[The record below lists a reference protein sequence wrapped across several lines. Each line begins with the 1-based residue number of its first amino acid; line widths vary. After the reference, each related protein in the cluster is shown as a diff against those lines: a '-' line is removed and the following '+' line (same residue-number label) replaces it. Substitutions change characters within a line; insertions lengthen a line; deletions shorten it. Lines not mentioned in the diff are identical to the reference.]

1 MSSYLWDVYITY
13 IDEVAIYGLLFV
25 TFISHS
31 KCLPRNNHKDLYS
44 EFKVHLSIH
53 YLLIPYF
60 EDLKFLDVSFPNRCQ
75 FLVIG
80 LNQDNPYTLSI
91 HL

>member
-1 MSSYLWDVYITY
+1 MVCY
-13 IDEVAIYGLLFV
+13 
-25 TFISHS
+25 
-31 KCLPRNNHKDLYS
+31 LYS

>member
-31 KCLPRNNHKDLYS
+31 

-60 EDLKFLDVSFPNRCQ
+60 EDLKFLDVLFPNRCQ

>member
-25 TFISHS
+25 TF
-31 KCLPRNNHKDLYS
+31 S

-60 EDLKFLDVSFPNRCQ
+60 DNLKLLVVSFCNRFQ
-75 FLVIG
+75 LSVIG
-80 LNQDNPYTLSI
+80 LNQDNLYTLSI

>member
-1 MSSYLWDVYITY
+1 MGCLHNIYRRGSYLWFVICDVHIALEMFTS
-13 IDEVAIYGLLFV
+13 EQ
-25 TFISHS
+25 S
-31 KCLPRNNHKDLYS
+31 S

>member
-25 TFISHS
+25 TF
-31 KCLPRNNHKDLYS
+31 S